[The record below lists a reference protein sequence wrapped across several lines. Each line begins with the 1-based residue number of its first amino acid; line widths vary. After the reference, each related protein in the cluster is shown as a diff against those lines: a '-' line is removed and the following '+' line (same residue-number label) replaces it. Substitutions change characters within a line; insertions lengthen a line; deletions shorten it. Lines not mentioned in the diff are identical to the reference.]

1 MMLADLPIACL
12 ELRSLL
18 GMRWR
23 MSLTVTAAAALAL
36 VIGGHPLLAG
46 AMGSWGF
53 FVGTLCGLLRAR
65 LWFRDARHAPQPTR
79 LRLVPPHGIRSG
91 AGAAPAVAVAV
102 TAVMLLGLTGY
113 NGSSTTLVQNVVL
126 LCGLAAGVD
135 FGCAVAIGGW
145 ESRTGYRVAR
155 PCAPRPRLRGREL
168 AAVPAGR
175 LTAVPRLPYLIPVLC
190 VAGAMLA
197 GSAAAAVTDPSV
209 DLPPAPAVSYV
220 DPSLTAVSAE
230 LSGAAA
236 PVTCWSA
243 RDWQSYQRTY
253 DEPVAGVQ
261 SMGRIYLSPDTCRW
275 LTWMRTSHGWP
286 VTHAS
291 RFSMAEAAG
300 VLTHE
305 TGHVVLGSNETNAE
319 CFAYDNVGRTAGLL
333 GYPPAEANELATIYR
348 TESHPQLPPRYLER
362 PC

>member
-1 MMLADLPIACL
+1 MLADVPAAYL
-12 ELRSLL
+12 ELRPLL

-36 VIGGHPLLAG
+36 VVGGHAQLAG

-53 FVGTLCGLLRAR
+53 FVGALCGLLRAR
-65 LWFRDARHAPQPTR
+65 FWFRDARRAERPMR
-79 LRLVPPHGIRSG
+79 LRLVEPHGIRSG
-91 AGAAPAVAVAV
+91 TGVAPAAAVAVSAV
-102 TAVMLLGLTGY
+102 VLLGVFGY
-113 NGSSTTLVQNVVL
+113 HGSSITLVQNVVL
-126 LCGLAAGVD
+126 LCAVAAGID
-135 FGCAVAIGGW
+135 FGCAVAVGGW
-145 ESRTGYRVAR
+145 ESRTGYSVAR
-155 PCAPRPRLRGREL
+155 PYGPRPRLRGREL
-168 AAVPAGR
+168 TAVSAGRIPAGSR
-175 LTAVPRLPYLIPVLC
+175 VPYLIPVLC

-197 GSAAAAVTDPSV
+197 GSAAAAVSDPSV

-220 DPSLTAVSAE
+220 DQSLTDVSAG
-230 LSGAAA
+230 LSGTSA
-236 PVTCWSA
+236 PVTCWSQH
-243 RDWQSYQRTY
+243 DWQSYQRTY

-275 LTWMRTSHGWP
+275 LTWMRTTHGWP

-319 CFAYDNVGRTAGLL
+319 CFAYDNVGRTAALL
-333 GYPPAEANELATIYR
+333 GYPAAEASELATIYR
-348 TESHPQLPPRYLER
+348 TESHPQLPPKYLAR